1 MSQYEIGR
9 SIAHWSVAVAVLF
22 GFTAMQ
28 TVAQEQAYSK
38 GWMIDMFNSGESGL
52 CSPLSHTYRWR
63 NVGWGS
69 NLNRE
74 FC

>member
-1 MSQYEIGR
+1 MSPWKLERWVMHCTI
-9 SIAHWSVAVAVLF
+9 AVAVLF
-22 GFTAMQ
+22 GFTTTQ
-28 TVAQEQAYSK
+28 TEAHERAHSK
-38 GWMIDMFNSGESGL
+38 GWMIDMLNSGEAGL